1 MADTSLSE
9 KKTGLLIWQLSNY
22 WQSKLRNILKDHHLT
37 LNEYLILESIK
48 ILNESKKELSQIDVS
63 KFSGI
68 DVSVTSVTF
77 KLLENK
83 KLIVRKYKSDN
94 RKKNVEISSI
104 GVSLFDKIY
113 PLIIKQEKLI
123 FGKLQNENY
132 NFTNS
137 LRLLLGKSLRVKVN
151 KI

>member
-9 KKTGLLIWQLSNY
+9 KKLGLLIWQVSNY
-22 WQSKLRNILKDHHLT
+22 WQSKLRNILKDHNLT

-48 ILNESKKELSQIDVS
+48 ILNESKKELSQIDIS

-83 KLIVRKYKSDN
+83 KLIVRKNKSDN

-104 GVSLFDKIY
+104 GVSLFDRIY
-113 PLIIKQEKLI
+113 PIIIKQEKEI

>member
-9 KKTGLLIWQLSNY
+9 KKLGLLIWQVSNY
-22 WQSKLRNILKDHHLT
+22 WQSKLRNLLKDHNLT

-48 ILNESKKELSQIDVS
+48 MLNESKKELSQIDIS

-83 KLIVRKYKSDN
+83 KLIVRKNKSDN

-104 GVSLFDKIY
+104 GVSLFDRIY
-113 PLIIKQEKLI
+113 PIIIKQEKEI